1 MNGIAIAVPAIVVG
15 GVIGYF
21 VGCHF
26 ERDKWR
32 KFADAEIDSVK
43 QEYAKIAS
51 EFGVGS
57 KKHTSQEMPV
67 EGPRSLSKA
76 LYDSNDKD
84 IKRHDKIDYSRIVE
98 RYKGTS
104 DEQSDKFKEVEEKSE
119 KSEKLDDLDDE
130 ESIEDDEEAECIER
144 GLEEEEFMKSHKND
158 APRLIKV
165 SQVGELDWFDMSTLL
180 YYEGDNTLVIEDSE
194 DVIPEDE
201 VRNYVGDCLTKYGF
215 TINDETII
223 YVRNFQRE
231 VDYEVIKIHE
241 SYSGSDPE
249 EEE

>member
-1 MNGIAIAVPAIVVG
+1 MNGIAIAIPAIVVG

-51 EFGVGS
+51 EIGAES
-57 KKHTSQEMPV
+57 EKHATPGMPV

-84 IKRHDKIDYSRIVE
+84 IKRHDKIDYSRIAE
-98 RYKGTS
+98 RYKGIPEGQTHDSEKVTYISKES
-104 DEQSDKFKEVEEKSE
+104 DDSEDENTVEE
-119 KSEKLDDLDDE
+119 DDE
-130 ESIEDDEEAECIER
+130 ESECIEK

-165 SQVGELDWFDMSTLL
+165 SQVGELDWFGMSTLL

-215 TINDETII
+215 TINDEAIV

-241 SYSGSDPE
+241 SYSESDPE
-249 EEE
+249 DE

>member
-51 EFGVGS
+51 EIGAES
-57 KKHTSQEMPV
+57 EKHTSQEMPV

-84 IKRHDKIDYSRIVE
+84 IKRHDKIDYSRIAG

-104 DEQSDKFKEVEEKSE
+104 DEQSDDFREVEEKSE
-119 KSEKLDDLDDE
+119 KLDDPDDE
-130 ESIEDDEEAECIER
+130 ESIENDEEAECIER

-165 SQVGELDWFDMSTLL
+165 SQVGELDWFGMSTLL

-215 TINDETII
+215 TINDEAIV

-231 VDYEVIKIHE
+231 MDYEVIKIHE
-241 SYSGSDPE
+241 SYSKSDPE
-249 EEE
+249 DE

>member
-1 MNGIAIAVPAIVVG
+1 MNTIAVAVPAIVVG
-15 GVIGYF
+15 GAIGYF
-21 VGCHF
+21 VGRRL

-43 QEYAKIAS
+43 REYAEIAS
-51 EFGVGS
+51 ELGVRG
-57 KKHTSQEMPV
+57 KKHAPQEMPV
-67 EGPRSLSKA
+67 EGSRSLSKA
-76 LYDSNDKD
+76 LYDSNDKN
-84 IKRHDKIDYSRIVE
+84 IKRHDKIDYSLIAE
-98 RYKGTS
+98 RYKGIPEGQTHDSEKVTYISKES
-104 DEQSDKFKEVEEKSE
+104 DDSEDENTVEE
-119 KSEKLDDLDDE
+119 DDE
-130 ESIEDDEEAECIER
+130 ESECIEK

-165 SQVGELDWFDMSTLL
+165 SQVGELDWFGMSTLL

-215 TINDETII
+215 TINDEAIV

-241 SYSGSDPE
+241 SYSESDPE
-249 EEE
+249 DE